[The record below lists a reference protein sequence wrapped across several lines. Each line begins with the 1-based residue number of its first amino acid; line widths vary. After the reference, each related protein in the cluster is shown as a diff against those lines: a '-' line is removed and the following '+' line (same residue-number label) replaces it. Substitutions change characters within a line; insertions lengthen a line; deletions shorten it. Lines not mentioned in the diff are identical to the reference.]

1 MVRLFPEHASFENV
15 VEATEPSH
23 EKTQDDASNLP
34 PEPLTYRNVLELA
47 VPEESFKTKQN
58 QLTAPDRLPAPEVDP
73 QFPEPSPDLKAYW
86 RDIDDKIQEL
96 ERLGAGSTHCADRL
110 EEAGEEDEEDE
121 RNLLLRS
128 ALEEL
133 SGHELSLAAD
143 PETSVILERLIYSMD
158 DFAKRVLADRF
169 MGHFLDLISHRHASH
184 VVQTLLALSAPVLA
198 REAQGK
204 PEQSNSKVDD
214 HDHGDL
220 PAMYLL
226 LVQACEDVMPNM
238 QSLSE
243 HPTAAHV
250 LLTLFLLVSGKPV
263 STEHAR
269 SRKSAKWRSK
279 QGHLRSVFHRDP
291 ADEKEMSDGPLPVP
305 APLKKMGNKLYETIK
320 SKWCQALGVGTRA
333 AACNPATNTLL
344 QILVGLEFDKGEA
357 EKPGSMVDNL
367 LDGLITSEGTQTR
380 SEFVETCL
388 RDTTASHVMECIIS
402 RLSPNCFSQ
411 FYSTYFLHRMGML
424 SNHPVTNF
432 LTAKVVSRLDSDQFL
447 PALQECVPKMI
458 DCIDNYRTAVLQALV
473 SRSKD
478 LGITEQREVI
488 QSLLRASGVTED
500 TEKPYIFPCLISLMR
515 LDYFRKTTA
524 FQLIDKSLNS
534 SETDTNDIKLPDS
547 NMQGS
552 LLLQGILQLAVPD
565 LMTSIVR
572 SLMLL
577 PLSVTMSFS
586 RDAIASRALD
596 SILNSPTVSPAPRR
610 QFISR
615 FIGHYHRLADDRVGS
630 RIADLCWAV
639 ADVFTKEK
647 IASSLVDQQNALQQS
662 AYGHYFVRKL
672 ELPYFERQ
680 RNGWKAAMLQKFP
693 SRKVIALPI
702 KEEHANITTKI
713 TEESK
718 GNEKENHIS
727 RPMEV
732 DEPLKKSTKPKK
744 KKIEEPAVDV
754 LDDLFEPIIKKRK
767 KNKKKSDEIDQ

>member
-1 MVRLFPEHASFENV
+1 MPREFRKRGRGNRAKP
-15 VEATEPSH
+15 

-34 PEPLTYRNVLELA
+34 LEPLIYRNVLELA
-47 VPEESFKTKQN
+47 VPEESFQTKQN
-58 QLTAPDRLPAPEVDP
+58 QITAPDKPPAPETEP

-96 ERLGAGSTHCADRL
+96 ERLGAGSTHCTDL
-110 EEAGEEDEEDE
+110 LQEVGEEDEEDE

-169 MGHFLDLISHRHASH
+169 MVHFLDLISHRHASH

-198 REAQGK
+198 REAHGK
-204 PEQSNSKVDD
+204 PEQSNSNEAD

-226 LVQACEDVMPNM
+226 LAQACEDVMPNI

-263 STEHAR
+263 SAEHAR

-279 QGHLRSVFHRDP
+279 QGHLRSVFHRDQ
-291 ADEKEMSDGPLPVP
+291 ADEKDISDGVSPVP
-305 APLKKMGNKLYETIK
+305 APLHKMGTKLYNTIK
-320 SKWCQALGVGTRA
+320 STWCQAPGVGTRN
-333 AACNPATNTLL
+333 AACNPATNALL
-344 QILVGLEFDKGEA
+344 QVLVGLEFDKGEA

-367 LDGLITSEGTQTR
+367 LDGLITSQGPQTR

-388 RDTTASHVMECIIS
+388 RDTTASHVMECVIS
-402 RLSPNCFSQ
+402 RLSPSYFSQ

-458 DCIDNYRTAVLQALV
+458 DCIDNYRTGVLQALV
-473 SRSKD
+473 SRSKN
-478 LGITEQREVI
+478 LGLTEQREVI
-488 QSLLRASGVTED
+488 QSLLRAFGVTED

-524 FQLIDKSLNS
+524 FQQIEKSLKS
-534 SETDTNDIKLPDS
+534 SETDTNDMKLPDS

-565 LMTSIVR
+565 LMTSIVN

-586 RDAIASRALD
+586 RDTIASRALD
-596 SILNSPTVSPAPRR
+596 SILNSPTISPAPRR

-693 SRKVIALPI
+693 SRKVVALPT
-702 KEEHANITTKI
+702 KEEQTKITTKI
-713 TEESK
+713 LEEPK
-718 GNEKENHIS
+718 GNEIEKDTG
-727 RPMEV
+727 RPIEV
-732 DEPLKKSTKPKK
+732 NEPLQKSKKPKK
-744 KKIEEPAVDV
+744 KKMEEPAANEIDV
-754 LDDLFEPIIKKRK
+754 LDGLFDPIIKKRK
-767 KNKKKSDEIDQ
+767 KNKKKSDEMDQ

>member
-1 MVRLFPEHASFENV
+1 MPREFRKRGRGNRAKP
-15 VEATEPSH
+15 
-23 EKTQDDASNLP
+23 EKTQDDKSNLP
-34 PEPLTYRNVLELA
+34 PEPLTYRNVLDLA
-47 VPEESFKTKQN
+47 VPEESLQTKQN
-58 QLTAPDRLPAPEVDP
+58 QPTALDKPPAPEAEP

-96 ERLGAGSTHCADRL
+96 ERLGAGSTHLTDL
-110 EEAGEEDEEDE
+110 QEAGEDDEEDE

-204 PEQSNSKVDD
+204 PEQSNSNEAD

-226 LVQACEDVMPNM
+226 LVQACEDVMPNI

-250 LLTLFLLVSGKPV
+250 LLTLFLLVSEKTV

-279 QGHLRSVFHRDP
+279 QGHLRSVFHRDQ
-291 ADEKEMSDGPLPVP
+291 ADAKDVSDSGSPVP
-305 APLKKMGNKLYETIK
+305 APLKKMGIKLYKAIK
-320 SKWCQALGVGTRA
+320 SKWCQAPGVGTRN
-333 AACNPATNTLL
+333 AACNPATNAFL
-344 QILVGLEFDKGEA
+344 QVLIGLEFDKGEA
-357 EKPGSMVDNL
+357 EQPGSMVDNL
-367 LDGLITSEGTQTR
+367 LDGLITSQGAQTR

-388 RDTTASHVMECIIS
+388 RDTTASHVMECIIL
-402 RLSPNCFSQ
+402 RLSPSCFSQ
-411 FYSTYFLHRMGML
+411 FHSTYFLHRMGML

-432 LTAKVVSRLDSDQFL
+432 LTAKVVSRLESEQFL

-458 DCIDNYRTAVLQALV
+458 DCIDNYRTGVLQALV
-473 SRSKD
+473 SRSKE
-478 LGITEQREVI
+478 LGITAQREVI
-488 QSLLRASGVTED
+488 QSLLRAFGLTED
-500 TEKPYIFPCLISLMR
+500 TEKAYIFPCLISLMR

-524 FQLIDKSLNS
+524 FQQIDKSLNS
-534 SETDTNDIKLPDS
+534 SETEANDLKLPDS

-565 LMTSIVR
+565 LMTTIVN

-586 RDAIASRALD
+586 RDTIASRALD
-596 SILNSPTVSPAPRR
+596 SILNSPTVPSAPRR

-680 RNGWKAAMLQKFP
+680 RAGWKAAMSQKFP
-693 SRKVIALPI
+693 PRKVVALPT
-702 KEEHANITTKI
+702 KAEQPKITTK
-713 TEESK
+713 TPEEPK
-718 GNEKENHIS
+718 GNAKENDIG

-732 DEPLKKSTKPKK
+732 DEPLKKSKKPKK
-744 KKIEEPAVDV
+744 KKMEERAVDEVDV
-754 LDDLFEPIIKKRK
+754 LDGLFDPLIKKRK
-767 KNKKKSDEIDQ
+767 RNKKKSDEMGQ